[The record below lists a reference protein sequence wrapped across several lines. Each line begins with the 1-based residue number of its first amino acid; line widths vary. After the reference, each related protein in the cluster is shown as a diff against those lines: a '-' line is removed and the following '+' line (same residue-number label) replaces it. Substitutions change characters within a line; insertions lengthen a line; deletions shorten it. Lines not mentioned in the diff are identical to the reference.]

1 MNNVSQELLN
11 EIRNSV
17 DLTDIVSSYISL
29 TPRGKNYFGICPFH
43 DDNRPSMSV
52 SKDKQIYKCFSC
64 GATGNVFK
72 FIMDYE
78 NISFMESVKKC
89 ADIANI
95 KLDLKISNNNFKDEK
110 NKPLYDI
117 YENSNKFY
125 QNLLNTS
132 EGKEAKEYL
141 YKRKIDDDLITEFK
155 LGLSLKD
162 RTMLTQFLIKKDFNK
177 SDLINSGLVINNSY
191 GLSDIYNNRIM
202 FPIEDLNG
210 RVVGFSGRI
219 YNTTDNSK
227 YINTKETDIFK
238 KSEILYNYYRAKDES
253 RHKGFVIIMEGFT
266 AVMRAYQIGIKNV
279 VATMGTALT
288 KENANTI
295 KKMARDV
302 YLCFDGDSA
311 GLKATMAAIVE
322 LSKIGVTPKIIKLE
336 DNLDPDDYILQKG
349 KDAFLSKLDN
359 SINVMDFKLSYLKQN
374 KDISKSDELASYVNE
389 VINEL
394 VKIDD
399 DVLKE
404 ITIKKLSFE
413 SNLDIDFIK
422 ERLSS
427 ANISKEEK
435 KEVIV
440 PMKKIINK
448 LNKYEKAEKFL
459 VYYMLLSKEVVKIY
473 DHKVKFITNNDLR
486 LLAKEIS
493 AYYHK
498 YGDIILADFL
508 SYIDVY
514 EDLSKTVKELLSLD
528 LNDEIDLDVINDY
541 VNTIKEN
548 LINMQIDKLK
558 RKINEES
565 DIKTQ
570 ASLAQ
575 QICELKKENEI

>member
-162 RTMLTQFLIKKDFNK
+162 RTMLTQFLIKKDFSK

-422 ERLSS
+422 ERLSG

-440 PMKKIINK
+440 PIKKIINK

-548 LINMQIDKLK
+548 LINMEIDKLK